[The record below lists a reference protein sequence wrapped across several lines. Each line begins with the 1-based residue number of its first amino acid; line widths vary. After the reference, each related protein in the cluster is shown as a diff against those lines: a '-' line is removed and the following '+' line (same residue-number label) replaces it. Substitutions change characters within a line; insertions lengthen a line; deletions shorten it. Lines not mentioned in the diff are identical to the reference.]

1 MDCDIPEIVERE
13 PNWWDGVVD
22 SYLAQIDRAVASVGR
37 LRRKGEEIS
46 FSHELVE
53 PNSKLLLRVTVGAL
67 VLVFAIVLCS
77 CTTPQQGVGDPSQ
90 PVPVKKREPVQ
101 LPSKGG
107 EQLYVKRDSVIIKK
121 RETGS
126 HTGSLWADT
135 KPPRSLYS
143 EEKPSR
149 TGEVVV
155 VTIPEALR
163 YSAPAP
169 SAGGAGKAGAAAGGK
184 DTGGKEMVMTD
195 PSTVGVLGSSTAEP
209 LTEIPMEIVAI
220 EPTGDVFL
228 RGTREYTTNQGTDR
242 KVSLMAKVP
251 RRALTGYSID
261 AKQLTAIT
269 VHEDFE
275 GNVSDYAANGWDKVV
290 SRKLAGFVPDLN
302 AELATLEDVR
312 AELAANQKALREQ
325 QNGIRE
331 ERERLLKERVRLQEA
346 LAKAEAAAAQAEV
359 DAKAAAAKSGEAGG
373 EATTAKDGKVKD
385 AAKKQTPKDASNASS
400 TAPKSRVGGT
410 RP

>member
-1 MDCDIPEIVERE
+1 MDCDVPEMAERE
-13 PNWWDGVVD
+13 PTWWDGVVD
-22 SYLAQIDRAVASVGR
+22 LYLAQIDRAVASVSR
-37 LRRKGEEIS
+37 LQRKSGELS
-46 FSHELVE
+46 LSHELVE
-53 PNSKLLLRVTVGAL
+53 PNSKLLLKVTIGAL

-77 CTTPQQGVGDPSQ
+77 CAATNPGPVEPQPH
-90 PVPVKKREPVQ
+90 PVRQREPMR

-107 EQLYVKRDSVIIKK
+107 EQLYVKRESVLIKK

-143 EEKPSR
+143 EERPSR

-155 VTIPEALR
+155 VTIPESLR
-163 YSAPAP
+163 YSAPA
-169 SAGGAGKAGAAAGGK
+169 AAAGSAAKGATDGK
-184 DTGGKEMVMTD
+184 DAGGKGTTMTD
-195 PSTVGVLGSSTAEP
+195 PNSVGILGASTAEP
-209 LTEIPMEIVAI
+209 LTEIPMEIVAV

-228 RGTREYTTNQGTDR
+228 RGTREYQTNQGTDR
-242 KVSLMAKVP
+242 KVSVMAKIP
-251 RRALTGYSID
+251 RRALTGYTVD

-290 SRKLAGFVPDLN
+290 SRKISGFVPDLN

-325 QNGIRE
+325 QNGVRE
-331 ERERLLKERVRLQEA
+331 ERERLLKERARLQAA
-346 LAKAEAAAAQAEV
+346 LEKAEAAAAQAEAEAR
-359 DAKAAAAKSGEAGG
+359 DAAAKGEQSGEDADP
-373 EATTAKDGKVKD
+373 AKEGKAK
-385 AAKKQTPKDASNASS
+385 APAKKSSGKEPSSDAK